1 MSITE
6 QTRNESYDELRKSLS
21 DKQEVVMFI
30 LENYGEMTAREIAK
44 EMYEMCITNTNER
57 NNAQPRLNELVKKN
71 LVEVVGKKHDDV
83 TNRNVALYK
92 VVIDK

>member
-6 QTRNESYDELRKSLS
+6 QTRNESYDELQISVKS
-21 DKQEVVMFI
+21 KQEAVMFI
-30 LENYGEMTAREIAK
+30 LNNGDEMTAREVA
-44 EMYEMCITNTNER
+44 EDMFTMGVANTNER

-71 LVEVVGKKHDDV
+71 LVEVVGKKHDEV

-92 VVIDK
+92 VVVDK

>member
-30 LENYGEMTAREIAK
+30 LENYGKMTAREIAK
-44 EMYEMCITNTNER
+44 EMYEMYVTNTNER

-71 LVEVVGKKHDDV
+71 LVEVVGKKHDEV

-92 VVIDK
+92 VVVDK